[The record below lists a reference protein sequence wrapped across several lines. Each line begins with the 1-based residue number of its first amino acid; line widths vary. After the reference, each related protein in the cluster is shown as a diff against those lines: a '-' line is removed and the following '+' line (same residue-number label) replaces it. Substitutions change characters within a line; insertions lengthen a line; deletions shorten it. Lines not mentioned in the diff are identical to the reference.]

1 RIFNSKSP
9 FSFACI
15 TTCYTKNLE
24 HNIGHF
30 TVSASCFNNG
40 IKRYNSRFNSFSRI
54 YTYFRIYCR
63 WNISS
68 IDVFILRKTYGLQIL
83 RHYAYLVSLDVINE
97 YFCLN
102 DFLTRII
109 TKIFRLKTWQ
119 EKISGITYRQI
130 LLAPLQLNVFR
141 LCVYGNA
148 SQQSKNR

>member
-15 TTCYTKNLE
+15 TTCCTKNLE
-24 HNIGHF
+24 HNIGYF

-63 WNISS
+63 WNISG
-68 IDVFILRKTYGLQIL
+68 IDVFILRNIYVLQIL
-83 RHYAYLVSLDVINE
+83 RNYAYLVSLDVINE
-97 YFCLN
+97 YFWLN
-102 DFLTRII
+102 DFT
-109 TKIFRLKTWQ
+109 TKILRLTAWQ
-119 EKISGITYRQI
+119 DRLSVITYRQI
-130 LLAPLQLNVFR
+130 LRAPLQLNVFR